1 MNVSTDHDWDLT
13 PAEGIYLQKAINKQ
27 VDFGPPFDDDV
38 DLVAGADVS
47 YMRKYERAFASIK
60 VFEIQKTSA
69 GELHLDLADESSAQQ
84 KIQYPYIP
92 GLLVFREGP
101 ALEEA
106 WRQLET
112 KPDLLLFDGAGIAH
126 PRRCGLAI
134 HLGWRWDTPALGCAK
149 SRLIGKAEEVELDKG
164 STAPLFDKNT
174 RIGTVVRTRT
184 RVKPLYVSPGYRTS
198 FEQSIRWTLTLA
210 TTYRLP
216 EPIRQADHQTK
227 KLSRQY
233 EGLKQNERE

>member
-1 MNVSTDHDWDLT
+1 MSVSRDHEWDLT
-13 PAEGIYLQKAINKQ
+13 PAEGIYLQKAIKNQ
-27 VDFGPPFDDDV
+27 VDFGPPFDGNV
-38 DLVAGADVS
+38 EFVAGADVS
-47 YMRKYERAFASIK
+47 YMRKHERAFASIK
-60 VFEIQKTSA
+60 VFALNERADGDFQL
-69 GELHLDLADESSAQQ
+69 ELIDESSARQL
-84 KIQYPYIP
+84 IQYPYIP

-106 WRQLET
+106 WQKLET
-112 KPDLLLFDGAGIAH
+112 KPDLILFDGAGIAH

-134 HLGWRWDTPALGCAK
+134 HLGWRWDTPARGCAK

-198 FEQSIRWTLTLA
+198 FEQSIWWTLTLA

-216 EPIRQADHQTK
+216 EPIRLADHQTK
-227 KLSRQY
+227 ALVRQY
-233 EGLKQNERE
+233 EGQK